1 MKYSKSA
8 NENSWRE
15 YQRRLKR
22 ISRRRYLRSRLPVL
36 GLYSVLMCAL
46 LVCIV
51 LSGSWLFAHLKVQ
64 PETGPLEIA
73 PEEAKPE
80 PIERR
85 QLPALLGSFPLEAS
99 AGREG
104 LTIHAKDREL
114 HVETTLDEGLQAYV
128 EDLLGRS
135 LTHRAAVVAL
145 NPVDGRILALASYA
159 SPESGVTE
167 NLCIKADYPAAS
179 LFKIVAAS
187 AAIESKHFRPERTLT
202 YQGRRYTLYKKQLRQ
217 TKKDRYTHE
226 ISFKS
231 AFSSSINP
239 VFGKIGIY
247 HLGQEL
253 LQQYAER
260 FLFNAPIPLEL
271 PLAQSSI
278 EVPSDDFGLAE
289 IASGFNK
296 RTRISPVH
304 AALIAASI
312 ANDGTMMT
320 PWVVRRVRDARG
332 TVLYRADIQ
341 ALATPIATDTARQMQ
356 ALMRDTVEHG
366 TCRKTFYKLLR
377 KKAFQELEVGAKTGT
392 INDRQDVYK
401 FDWLSAF
408 VLTRDGRSPICM
420 AVLAIHG
427 KKLGI
432 RAKDL
437 ARYILE
443 HHFAS

>member
-8 NENSWRE
+8 NQNSWRD

-36 GLYSVLMCAL
+36 GLYSVLMFAL

-51 LSGSWLFAHLKVQ
+51 FSGSWLFAHLKVQ
-64 PETGPLEIA
+64 SPTGPLEI
-73 PEEAKPE
+73 ETERSEPE
-80 PIERR
+80 PLERR
-85 QLPALLGSFPLEAS
+85 HLPALLASYPVEAF
-99 AGREG
+99 AGKSG
-104 LTIHAKDREL
+104 VTIQGRDQAL
-114 HVETTLDEGLQAYV
+114 HVETTLDGGLQAYV

-145 NPVDGRILALASYA
+145 SPVDGRILALASYA

-167 NLCIKADYPAAS
+167 NLCLKADYPAAS
-179 LFKIVAAS
+179 LFKIIAAS
-187 AAIESKHFRPERTLT
+187 AAIESRQFRPERTLT
-202 YQGRRYTLYKKQLRQ
+202 YRGRRYTLYKKQLQ
-217 TKKDRYTHE
+217 QIKNDRYTHE

-231 AFSSSINP
+231 AFSNSINP

-260 FLFNAPIPLEL
+260 FLFNAPIPLDL
-271 PLAQSSI
+271 PLAPSRI
-278 EVPSDDFGLAE
+278 EVPAHDFGLAE

-296 RTRISPVH
+296 RTLISPVH

-320 PWVVRRVRDARG
+320 PWLVRRVQDAQG
-332 TVLYRADIQ
+332 KELYRADIQ
-341 ALATPIATDTARQMQ
+341 ALATPITKETALQMR
-356 ALMRDTVEHG
+356 ALMQDTVEHG
-366 TCRKTFYKLLR
+366 TCRRAFRSLIR
-377 KKAFQELEVGAKTGT
+377 KKAFQEIELGAKTGT
-392 INDRQDVYK
+392 INDREDRYK

-408 VLTRDGRSPICM
+408 VLARDDRSPMCL